1 VRFPTNNPSALAT
14 VLFTALALVLVLS
27 ATALALDVPP
37 YTTRVNDL
45 AKMMSPQ
52 TRQTIESQL
61 AALEDS
67 DSTQV
72 AVLTVPSLE
81 GEPIEDFSIR
91 VAEAWKVGHKDF
103 DNGVILLVSQK
114 DRKIRIEVGYGLEG
128 RLTDVLSGQIIDN
141 VITPQFK
148 AGRFNQGFLEG
159 VTAITGAVRGEF
171 TALPKKRK
179 SKLNILAILIGP
191 MIFMILLTEKF
202 GRRRVPGATQ
212 GANTVRRS
220 GPGFIYMP
228 GPRIGGGGGGFGGG
242 GFGGFGGGGFGGG
255 GASGGW

>member
-1 VRFPTNNPSALAT
+1 MRPLKKGLSGLGPAL
-14 VLFTALALVLVLS
+14 LALLLVLGLS

-52 TRQTIESQL
+52 TRQTLESQL
-61 AALEDS
+61 AALEGS

-72 AVLTVPSLE
+72 AVLTVPSLQ
-81 GEPIEDFSIR
+81 GDSIDDFSIR
-91 VAEAWKVGHKDF
+91 VAEAWKVGQKSF
-103 DNGVILLVSQK
+103 DNGVILLVSK
-114 DRKIRIEVGYGLEG
+114 EDRKIRIEVGYGLEG
-128 RLTDVLSGQIIDN
+128 RLTDVLAGQIIDN

-148 AGRFNQGFLEG
+148 AGRFDQGFLEG

-171 TALPKKRK
+171 SALPKKRK
-179 SKLNILAILIGP
+179 SKLNLLAILIGP

-202 GRRRVPGATQ
+202 GRRRIPGATQ
-212 GANTVRRS
+212 GADTVRRS

-228 GPRIGGGGGGFGGG
+228 GPRIGGGGGGIGG

>member
-1 VRFPTNNPSALAT
+1 MRFPTNRLYALFA
-14 VLFTALALVLVLS
+14 ALVLVLGLS

-45 AKMMSPQ
+45 GRMMSPQ
-52 TRQTIESQL
+52 TRQTLESQL
-61 AALEDS
+61 AALEES

-81 GEPIEDFSIR
+81 GDAIEDFSIR

-103 DNGVILLVSQK
+103 DNGVILLVSK
-114 DRKIRIEVGYGLEG
+114 EDRRIRIEVGYGLEG
-128 RLTDVLSGQIIDN
+128 RLTDVLAGQIIDN
-141 VITPQFK
+141 VITPQFR
-148 AGRFNQGFLEG
+148 AGRYNQGFLEG

-202 GRRRVPGATQ
+202 GRRRIPGATE

-228 GPRIGGGGGGFGGG
+228 GPRIGGGGGFGGGFGGG